1 MDLSSAGVVAESAL
15 DKLTQ
20 ANEQLRV
27 DIEKWHE
34 AKDVQWSAVMRNW
47 AGNHVNYHQKVS
59 KEISALLFVL
69 VIVICGY

>member
-1 MDLSSAGVVAESAL
+1 MELSSAGVVAETAL

-34 AKDVQWSAVMRNW
+34 AKNIQWSAVKSCI
-47 AGNHVNYHQKVS
+47 ASDKP
-59 KEISALLFVL
+59 EET
-69 VIVICGY
+69 

>member
-1 MDLSSAGVVAESAL
+1 MELSSAGVVAETAL

-34 AKDVQWSAVMRNW
+34 AKNIQWSAVMREW
-47 AGNHVNYHQKVS
+47 AGHHVNYHQKVS
-59 KEISALLFVL
+59 GWHNIF
-69 VIVICGY
+69 